1 MTDTERY
8 RTGLNLCAKMII
20 EAQSKE
26 IQELW
31 LTIERSYRFLLER
44 AERIAKEAERI
55 AKETA

>member
-8 RTGLNLCAKMII
+8 RTSLNLCAKMIF
-20 EAQSKE
+20 EAQTKE

-44 AERIAKEAERI
+44 AERIAR
-55 AKETA
+55 ETA